1 MDKEGTIK
9 CNQVLNEIEKD
20 KTISDKRKFIN
31 NQSKLLHHLHKSVY
45 NMKHPPRIT
54 GQRKKHYE
62 SPTDQLLSPCSR
74 KLIKYRSKCIV
85 AKSTPIKLSFISNT
99 K

>member
-9 CNQVLNEIEKD
+9 CNQVLNDIEKD

-45 NMKHPPRIT
+45 NMKHLQRIT
-54 GQRKKHYE
+54 GQRKNIMNHLRINYYHHVLE
-62 SPTDQLLSPCSR
+62 
-74 KLIKYRSKCIV
+74 
-85 AKSTPIKLSFISNT
+85 N
-99 K
+99 